1 MKVFKVKP
9 AEKFALEF
17 LGGEKIEMCFNM
29 KALSILGE
37 QINNRK
43 ITFSGPEFFA
53 AIIYS
58 GAKAC
63 NENFTEEEANAL
75 YIRLEESMPDAL
87 NGIIEEYCHAAGVD
101 IDEVKKKAVL
111 GMMQLPSM
119 M

>member
-1 MKVFKVKP
+1 MKTFKVKP

-17 LGGEKIEMCFNM
+17 TGGEKIEMCFNM

-37 QINNRK
+37 QINNKK

-63 NENFTEEEANAL
+63 NPDFTEEEANAL

-87 NGIIEEYCHAAGVD
+87 NGIVEEYCHAAG
-101 IDEVKKKAVL
+101 IDPEEIKKKAVMSL
-111 GMMQLPSM
+111 MQRP
-119 M
+119 